1 MTASETD
8 GVNFDKDECEA
19 LEILETLSVELSE
32 RSYPIFIG
40 PGLLRDANRLR
51 PYLGQGRAV
60 IISNDTVAPLY
71 LNSVKEMLGDSYGG
85 EIILPDGEAHKTLST
100 ISQIY
105 DWLLAARADRQTT
118 LVALGGG
125 VVGDIAGFAAATY
138 QRGIN
143 FLQIPTTL
151 LAQVDSSVGGKTGV
165 NHPLGKNMIGAFY
178 QPKCV
183 VIDTQVL
190 ETLPVRE
197 VKAGLAEVIKYG
209 LVNQPDFLRW
219 LTSNAADIMALD
231 AAKLTETIR
240 VCCQAKA
247 DIVAADERE
256 VGLRALLNLGHTF
269 GHAIE
274 TASGYGTLLHGET
287 VAMGMVMAADLSRRL
302 DLLSAEQ
309 AAKVRAILEND
320 FSMPVIPPAQIRA
333 EDYLNL
339 MSSDKKAEQGNVR
352 FILLKSLGTAVI
364 RGDVPPNL
372 LKETLTAGDELCR

>member
-71 LNSVKEMLGDSYGG
+71 LNPVKEMLGDSYGG

-209 LVNQPDFLRW
+209 LVNQPDFLSW
-219 LTSNAADIMALD
+219 LTTNAADIMALD

>member
-71 LNSVKEMLGDSYGG
+71 LNPVKEMLGDSYGG